1 MEIEYEAL
9 LCSYAEIKSIIDK
22 IDKEVS
28 LLILLTIAYNSFG
41 ILFSIYFV
49 SGPDQ
54 FDSYHIVTNTGYSLI
69 FSGLYIGTTVLASK
83 IPEASAEIS
92 FKAWIM
98 PRESKIDSS
107 ISQQRFI
114 AFVESEISL
123 TLWRMIPITRNFI
136 FSVIG
141 IVLTYTIMYYTL
153 ISCSNS

>member
-1 MEIEYEAL
+1 MAIEYEAL
-9 LCSYAEIKSIIDK
+9 LRSYAEIKSIIDK

-49 SGPDQ
+49 SSPDQ
-54 FDSYHIVTNTGYSLI
+54 FDSYHIVANTGYSLI

-92 FKAWIM
+92 LKAWIM
-98 PRESKIDSS
+98 PQESNIDSS

-114 AFVESEISL
+114 AFVENEISL
-123 TLWRMIPITRNFI
+123 TLWRMIPIRRNFI
-136 FSVIG
+136 FSAIG

-153 ISCSNS
+153 ISCANS

>member
-1 MEIEYEAL
+1 MAIEYEAL

-28 LLILLTIAYNSFG
+28 LLIFLTIAYNSFG

-49 SGPDQ
+49 SVPDE
-54 FDSYHIVTNTGYSLI
+54 FDSYHIITNTAYSLI
-69 FSGLYIGTTVLASK
+69 CCGLYIGTTVLASK

-92 FKAWIM
+92 LKAWIM
-98 PRESKIDSS
+98 PRENKIDSS

-114 AFVESEISL
+114 AFAENEISL

-136 FSVIG
+136 FSAVG
-141 IVLTYTIMYYTL
+141 IALTYTITYYTL
-153 ISCSNS
+153 ISCRNT

>member
-1 MEIEYEAL
+1 MTIEYEAL

-28 LLILLTIAYNSFG
+28 LLIFLTIAYNSSG

-49 SGPDQ
+49 SRPDQ
-54 FDSYHIVTNTGYSLI
+54 FDSYQIIANSTYSLI
-69 FSGLYIGTTVLASK
+69 FCGLYIGTTVLASK

-92 FKAWIM
+92 LKAWNM

-114 AFVESEISL
+114 AFVENEISL

-136 FSVIG
+136 FSAIG
-141 IVLTYTIMYYTL
+141 IALTYTIMYYTL
-153 ISCSNS
+153 ISCRNS